1 MLRSSLTFFSM
12 LAVLMA
18 AMFNPAFAQ
27 TQTQIGSD
35 VPDKPSPAI
44 EAQPKRDF
52 KRIVDDETKKLS
64 AESFDPIK
72 ADAIHARQ
80 QQQAKK
86 GWSTKQKVLLGA
98 FIAGMVVL
106 VVLLAKYGKDCIRT
120 SPTNCNIGT
129 DENCY
134 CEEYAPEKP

>member
-1 MLRSSLTFFSM
+1 MFRSSLTFVSM
-12 LAVLMA
+12 LAVLTA
-18 AMFNPAFAQ
+18 ALFNPTFAQ
-27 TQTQIGSD
+27 SQTQVGSE
-35 VPDKPSPAI
+35 VPDKPSPAF
-44 EAQPKRDF
+44 EAHPKRDF
-52 KRIVDDETKKLS
+52 KKIVNDETKKVS
-64 AESFDPIK
+64 AESFDPVK

-120 SPTNCNIGT
+120 SPPNCNIGS